1 MRVLASAPAKIIL
14 FGEHS
19 VVYGKPAIAAAI
31 DLRTYVQ
38 ARFNDNGA
46 IKIEARDIKTPGLTV
61 SFSEDEIY
69 FESDYGKAAEVL
81 SYVRQA
87 IELVRDEADR
97 SRGGVTVSIT
107 SQIPVGAGLGSSA
120 AVAVATIGAVS
131 KLLGLELSNEEIGRL
146 GHRVELLVQ
155 GGASSGID
163 PTVSAIGGF
172 IHYEGGRFERLP
184 FMELP
189 VVVGYTGSSGS
200 TKELVAMVRRTYEEM
215 PEIVE
220 PILTAMGKIVEK
232 ARDVLLSDIE
242 DGGVR
247 FQKLGRLMNI
257 NHGLLDALGVS
268 TKKLSE
274 LVYAARTAG
283 ALGGAKITGAG
294 GGGGCMY
301 ALAPGEAER
310 GRDGDNHSGRNADDN
325 EDKPRGG
332 AQDRGGPPM
341 IIVKVGGGA
350 SSAIRGGVSR
360 RTSRARS
367 FGA

>member
-1 MRVLASAPAKIIL
+1 MKVLASAPAKIIL

-31 DLRTYVQ
+31 NLRTYVW
-38 ARFNDNGA
+38 AEFNDSGA
-46 IKIEARDIKTPGLTV
+46 IKIEAKDIRVPGLTV

-87 IELVRDEADR
+87 IELVREEADR
-97 SRGGVTVSIT
+97 NGRGITVSIT

-131 KLLGLELSNEEIGRL
+131 RLLGLELTNEEIGRL

-155 GGASSGID
+155 GASSGID
-163 PTVSAIGGF
+163 PTVSALGGL
-172 IHYEGGRFERLP
+172 IHYEKGSFEHLP
-184 FMELP
+184 FVELP
-189 VVVGYTGSSGS
+189 IVVGYTGSSGS

-215 PEIVE
+215 PDVVE
-220 PILTAMGKIVEK
+220 PVLISMGRVVKK
-232 ARDVLLSDIE
+232 AREVIVSELDE
-242 DGGVR
+242 RVR
-247 FQKLGRLMNI
+247 FAQLGRLMNI

-283 ALGGAKITGAG
+283 ALGSKITGA

-301 ALAPGEAER
+301 ALAPER
-310 GRDGDNHSGRNADDN
+310 QSEVATAITIA
-325 EDKPRGG
+325 GG
-332 AQDRGGPPM
+332 TPM
-341 IIVKVGGGA
+341 IAEI
-350 SSAIRGGVSR
+350 SR
-360 RTSRARS
+360 EGLRIEEVVP
-367 FGA
+367 

>member
-31 DLRTYVQ
+31 DLRTYVR
-38 ARFNDNGA
+38 AEFNDSGRV
-46 IKIEARDIKTPGLTV
+46 KIEAKDIKTPGLIV
-61 SFSEDEIY
+61 SFSENEIY

-87 IELVRDEADR
+87 IELVKEEADKN
-97 SRGGVTVSIT
+97 GTGITVSIT

-131 KLLGLELSNEEIGRL
+131 RLLGLELSNEEIGKL

-155 GGASSGID
+155 GASSGID

-172 IHYEGGRFERLP
+172 IHYERGKFEHLP

-189 VVVGYTGSSGS
+189 IVVGYTGSSGS
-200 TKELVAMVRRTYEEM
+200 TKELVAMVRDRRESM

-220 PILTAMGKIVEK
+220 PILVSMGKVVEK
-232 ARDVLLSDIE
+232 AREVLLSDLDE
-242 DGGVR
+242 KTR
-247 FQKLGRLMNI
+247 FEMLGKLINI

-283 ALGGAKITGAG
+283 ALGAKITGA

-301 ALAPGEAER
+301 ALAPEKQSEVAT
-310 GRDGDNHSGRNADDN
+310 AITIA
-325 EDKPRGG
+325 GG
-332 AQDRGGPPM
+332 TPM
-341 IIVKVGGGA
+341 ITEI
-350 SSAIRGGVSR
+350 SR
-360 RTSRARS
+360 EGLRIEEVIP
-367 FGA
+367 

>member
-31 DLRTYVQ
+31 NLRTYVE
-38 ARFNDNGA
+38 AELRDDKK
-46 IKIEARDIKTPGLTV
+46 IRIEAHDIKVPGLTV
-61 SFSEDEIY
+61 SFSENEIY

-87 IELVRDEADR
+87 IELAMEEAGVR
-97 SRGGVTVSIT
+97 RGINVSIT

-131 KLLGLELSNEEIGRL
+131 KLLGLELTREEVAKL
-146 GHRVELLVQ
+146 GHKVELLVQ
-155 GGASSGID
+155 GASSGID

-172 IHYEGGRFERLP
+172 LYYEKGNFEHLP

-189 VVVGYTGSSGS
+189 IVVGYTGSSGS
-200 TKELVAMVRRTYEEM
+200 TKELVAMVRRRYESM
-215 PEIVE
+215 PELIV
-220 PILTAMGKIVEK
+220 PILNAMGKLVEK
-232 ARDVLLSDIE
+232 AREVITSELDE
-242 DGGVR
+242 EEK
-247 FQKLGRLMNI
+247 FAKLGELMNI

-283 ALGGAKITGAG
+283 ALGAKITGA

-301 ALAPGEAER
+301 ALAPGRQREVAT
-310 GRDGDNHSGRNADDN
+310 AITIA
-325 EDKPRGG
+325 GG
-332 AQDRGGPPM
+332 TPM
-341 IIVKVGGGA
+341 ITEI
-350 SSAIRGGVSR
+350 SR
-360 RTSRARS
+360 EGLRIEEVMK
-367 FGA
+367 

>member
-31 DLRTYVQ
+31 NLRTYVR
-38 ARFNDNGA
+38 AEFNDSKR
-46 IKIEARDIKTPGLTV
+46 IKIEAHDIKTPGLIV
-61 SFSEDEIY
+61 SFSENEIY

-87 IELVRDEADR
+87 IELVMEEADAN
-97 SRGGVTVSIT
+97 GKGVTVSIT

-131 KLLGLELSNEEIGRL
+131 KLLGLELTREEIAKL

-155 GGASSGID
+155 GASSGVD
-163 PTVSAIGGF
+163 PTISAIGGI
-172 IHYEGGRFERLP
+172 IHYEKGKFEHLP
-184 FMELP
+184 FVELP
-189 VVVGYTGSSGS
+189 IVVGYTGSSGP

-220 PILTAMGKIVEK
+220 PILTSMGKVVEE
-232 ARDVLLSDIE
+232 AIETLLSE
-242 DGGVR
+242 LEEGMKLAR
-247 FQKLGRLMNI
+247 LGRLMNI

-283 ALGGAKITGAG
+283 ALGAKITGA

-301 ALAPGEAER
+301 ALAPEKQSEVAT
-310 GRDGDNHSGRNADDN
+310 AITIA
-325 EDKPRGG
+325 GG
-332 AQDRGGPPM
+332 TP
-341 IIVKVGGGA
+341 IITE
-350 SSAIRGGVSR
+350 ISR
-360 RTSRARS
+360 EGLRIEEVLP
-367 FGA
+367 

>member
-31 DLRTYVQ
+31 DLRTYVW
-38 ARFNDNGA
+38 AEFNNKGA
-46 IKIEARDIKTPGLTV
+46 IKIEAKDIKVPGLTV

-87 IELVRDEADR
+87 IELVREEADKN
-97 SRGGVTVSIT
+97 GNGVTVSIT

-131 KLLGLELSNEEIGRL
+131 RLLGLELSNEEIAKL

-155 GGASSGID
+155 GASSGID

-172 IHYEGGRFERLP
+172 LHYEKGNFEHLP

-189 VVVGYTGSSGS
+189 IVVGYTGSSGS
-200 TKELVAMVRRTYEEM
+200 TKELVAMVRRNYEEM
-215 PEIVE
+215 PEVIE
-220 PILTAMGKIVEK
+220 PILVSMGKIVEK
-232 ARDVLLSDIE
+232 AKDVLLSELDDE
-242 DGGVR
+242 VR
-247 FQKLGRLMNI
+247 FVQLGRLMNI

-283 ALGGAKITGAG
+283 ALGAKITGA

-301 ALAPGEAER
+301 ALAPEKQSEVAT
-310 GRDGDNHSGRNADDN
+310 AITIA
-325 EDKPRGG
+325 GG
-332 AQDRGGPPM
+332 TPM
-341 IIVKVGGGA
+341 ITKISDEGLRIEEVLP
-350 SSAIRGGVSR
+350 
-360 RTSRARS
+360 
-367 FGA
+367 

>member
-31 DLRTYVQ
+31 DLRTYVW
-38 ARFNDNGA
+38 AGFNDRGA
-46 IKIEARDIKTPGLTV
+46 IKIEAKDIRVPGLTV

-87 IELVRDEADR
+87 IELVREEADAN
-97 SRGGVTVSIT
+97 GKGVIVSIT

-131 KLLGLELSNEEIGRL
+131 KLLGLELTNGEIGKL
-146 GHRVELLVQ
+146 GHKVELLVQ
-155 GGASSGID
+155 GASSGID
-163 PTVSAIGGF
+163 PTVSAIGRF
-172 IHYEGGRFERLP
+172 IHYEKGDFEHLP

-189 VVVGYTGSSGS
+189 IVVGYTGSSGS

-215 PEIVE
+215 PEVIE
-220 PILTAMGKIVEK
+220 PVLVAMGKIVEK
-232 ARDVLLSDIE
+232 ARDVITSDLDE
-242 DGGVR
+242 ELR
-247 FQKLGRLMNI
+247 FSRLGRLMNL

-274 LVYAARTAG
+274 LVYAARVAG
-283 ALGGAKITGAG
+283 AIGAKITGAG
-294 GGGGCMY
+294 GGGCMY
-301 ALAPGEAER
+301 ALAPENQSEVAT
-310 GRDGDNHSGRNADDN
+310 AITIA
-325 EDKPRGG
+325 GG
-332 AQDRGGPPM
+332 TPM
-341 IIVKVGGGA
+341 ITRI
-350 SSAIRGGVSR
+350 SR
-360 RTSRARS
+360 EGLRIEEVLP
-367 FGA
+367 

>member
-31 DLRTYVQ
+31 NLRTYVW
-38 ARFNDNGA
+38 AEFNEKGA
-46 IKIEARDIKTPGLTV
+46 IKIEAKDIRVPGLTV

-87 IELVRDEADR
+87 IELVREEADR
-97 SRGGVTVSIT
+97 RDRGITVSIT

-131 KLLGLELSNEEIGRL
+131 KLLGLELTREEIGKL

-155 GGASSGID
+155 GASSGID

-172 IHYEGGRFERLP
+172 IHYEKGKFEHLP

-189 VVVGYTGSSGS
+189 IVVGYTGSSGS
-200 TKELVAMVRRTYEEM
+200 TKELVAMVRKTKEEI
-215 PEIVE
+215 PEIIE
-220 PILTAMGKIVEK
+220 PILLSMGKVVEK
-232 ARDVLLSDIE
+232 AREILLSDLDE
-242 DGGVR
+242 EVR
-247 FQKLGRLMNI
+247 FERLGKLMNI

-283 ALGGAKITGAG
+283 ALGAKITGA

-301 ALAPGEAER
+301 ALAPGRQREVAT
-310 GRDGDNHSGRNADDN
+310 AITIA
-325 EDKPRGG
+325 GG
-332 AQDRGGPPM
+332 TPM
-341 IIVKVGGGA
+341 ITEI
-350 SSAIRGGVSR
+350 SR
-360 RTSRARS
+360 EGLRIEEVIP
-367 FGA
+367 

>member
-31 DLRTYVQ
+31 DLRTYVW
-38 ARFNDNGA
+38 AEFNENGA
-46 IKIEARDIKTPGLTV
+46 IKIEAKDIRVPGLTV

-87 IELVRDEADR
+87 IELVRKEADAN
-97 SRGGVTVSIT
+97 GKGITVSIT

-131 KLLGLELSNEEIGRL
+131 RLLGLELSNEEIGKL
-146 GHRVELLVQ
+146 GHKVELLVQ
-155 GGASSGID
+155 GASSGID

-172 IHYEGGRFERLP
+172 IHYEKGNFEHLP

-189 VVVGYTGSSGS
+189 IVVGYTGSSGS
-200 TKELVAMVRRTYEEM
+200 TKELVAMVRGTYEEM
-215 PEIVE
+215 PEVIE
-220 PILTAMGKIVEK
+220 PVLVAMGKIVEK
-232 ARDVLLSDIE
+232 ARDVITSDLDE
-242 DGGVR
+242 ELR
-247 FQKLGRLMNI
+247 FAQLGRLMNI

-274 LVYAARTAG
+274 LVYAARVAG
-283 ALGGAKITGAG
+283 AIGAKITGAG
-294 GGGGCMY
+294 GGGCMY
-301 ALAPGEAER
+301 ALAPENQSEVAT
-310 GRDGDNHSGRNADDN
+310 AITIA
-325 EDKPRGG
+325 GG
-332 AQDRGGPPM
+332 TPM
-341 IIVKVGGGA
+341 ITRI
-350 SSAIRGGVSR
+350 SR
-360 RTSRARS
+360 EGLRIEEVLP
-367 FGA
+367 

>member
-31 DLRTYVQ
+31 NLRTYVW
-38 ARFNDNGA
+38 AEFNDKGT
-46 IKIEARDIKTPGLTV
+46 IKIEAKDIRVPGLTV

-87 IELVRDEADR
+87 IELVREEADKN
-97 SRGGVTVSIT
+97 GKGITVSIT

-131 KLLGLELSNEEIGRL
+131 RLLGLELTNEEIGRL
-146 GHRVELLVQ
+146 GHKVELLVQ
-155 GGASSGID
+155 GASSGID
-163 PTVSAIGGF
+163 PTVSAIGGI
-172 IHYEGGRFERLP
+172 IHYEGGNFEHLP
-184 FMELP
+184 FRELP
-189 VVVGYTGSSGS
+189 IVVGYTGSSGS

-215 PEIVE
+215 PDVME
-220 PILTAMGKIVEK
+220 PILVAMGKIVDR
-232 ARDVLLSDIE
+232 ARDVLMSNLDE
-242 DGGVR
+242 EVR
-247 FQKLGRLMNI
+247 FKQLGKLMNI

-283 ALGGAKITGAG
+283 ALGAKITGA

-301 ALAPGEAER
+301 ALAPEKQSEVAT
-310 GRDGDNHSGRNADDN
+310 AITIA
-325 EDKPRGG
+325 GG
-332 AQDRGGPPM
+332 TPM
-341 IIVKVGGGA
+341 VTEI
-350 SSAIRGGVSR
+350 SR
-360 RTSRARS
+360 EGLRIEETL
-367 FGA
+367 

>member
-1 MRVLASAPAKIIL
+1 MKVLASAPAKIIL

-31 DLRTYVQ
+31 DLRTYVR
-38 ARFNDNGA
+38 AEFNDSGRV
-46 IKIEARDIKTPGLTV
+46 KIEAKDIKTPGLIV
-61 SFSEDEIY
+61 SFSENEIY

-87 IELVRDEADR
+87 IELVKEEADKN
-97 SRGGVTVSIT
+97 GKGITVSIT

-131 KLLGLELSNEEIGRL
+131 RLLGLELSNEEIGKL

-155 GGASSGID
+155 GASSGID
-163 PTVSAIGGF
+163 PTVSSIGGF
-172 IHYEGGRFERLP
+172 IHYEKGKFEHLP

-189 VVVGYTGSSGS
+189 MVVGYTGSSGS
-200 TKELVAMVRRTYEEM
+200 TKELVAMVRRNYEEM

-220 PILTAMGKIVEK
+220 PILVSMGKVVEK
-232 ARDVLLSDIE
+232 AREVLLSDLDE
-242 DGGVR
+242 KTR
-247 FQKLGRLMNI
+247 FEMLGKLMNI

-283 ALGGAKITGAG
+283 ALGAKITGA

-301 ALAPGEAER
+301 ALAPEKQSEVAT
-310 GRDGDNHSGRNADDN
+310 AITIA
-325 EDKPRGG
+325 GG
-332 AQDRGGPPM
+332 TPM
-341 IIVKVGGGA
+341 ITEI
-350 SSAIRGGVSR
+350 SR
-360 RTSRARS
+360 E
-367 FGA
+367 GLIIEDVIP

>member
-31 DLRTYVQ
+31 DLRTYVW
-38 ARFNDNGA
+38 AEFNDRGA
-46 IKIEARDIKTPGLTV
+46 IKIEAKDIRVPGLTV

-87 IELVRDEADR
+87 IELVRDEADAN
-97 SRGGVTVSIT
+97 GKGITVSIT

-131 KLLGLELSNEEIGRL
+131 RLLGLELSNEEIGKL
-146 GHRVELLVQ
+146 GHQVELLVQ
-155 GGASSGID
+155 GASSGID

-172 IHYEGGRFERLP
+172 IHYEKGKFEHLP
-184 FMELP
+184 FMQLP
-189 VVVGYTGSSGS
+189 IVVGYTGSSGS
-200 TKELVAMVRRTYEEM
+200 TKELVAMVRRSYEEM
-215 PEIVE
+215 PDVIE
-220 PILTAMGKIVEK
+220 PILAAMGKIVEK
-232 ARDVLLSDIE
+232 ARDILLSELDEEI
-242 DGGVR
+242 R
-247 FQKLGRLMNI
+247 FAQLGRLMNI

-283 ALGGAKITGAG
+283 ALGAKITGA

-301 ALAPGEAER
+301 ALAPEKQSEVAT
-310 GRDGDNHSGRNADDN
+310 AITIA
-325 EDKPRGG
+325 GG
-332 AQDRGGPPM
+332 TPM
-341 IIVKVGGGA
+341 ITKI
-350 SSAIRGGVSR
+350 SR
-360 RTSRARS
+360 EGLRIEEVLP
-367 FGA
+367 

>member
-31 DLRTYVQ
+31 NLRTYVE
-38 ARFNDNGA
+38 AELRRDDR
-46 IKIEARDIKTPGLTV
+46 IRIEAHDIKVPGLTV
-61 SFSEDEIY
+61 SFSENEIY

-87 IELVRDEADR
+87 IELAMEEAGVRK
-97 SRGGVTVSIT
+97 GINVSIT

-131 KLLGLELSNEEIGRL
+131 KLLGLELTREEVAKL
-146 GHRVELLVQ
+146 GHKVELLVQ
-155 GGASSGID
+155 GASSGID

-172 IHYEGGRFERLP
+172 LYYEKGNFEHLP

-189 VVVGYTGSSGS
+189 IVVGYTGSSGS
-200 TKELVAMVRRTYEEM
+200 TKELVAMVRRRYESM
-215 PEIVE
+215 PELIV
-220 PILTAMGKIVEK
+220 PILNAMGKLVKKAKEVITSELDEEEK
-232 ARDVLLSDIE
+232 FA
-242 DGGVR
+242 
-247 FQKLGRLMNI
+247 KLGELMNI

-283 ALGGAKITGAG
+283 ALGAKITGA

-301 ALAPGEAER
+301 ALAPGKQREVAT
-310 GRDGDNHSGRNADDN
+310 AITIA
-325 EDKPRGG
+325 GG
-332 AQDRGGPPM
+332 TPM
-341 IIVKVGGGA
+341 ITEI
-350 SSAIRGGVSR
+350 SR
-360 RTSRARS
+360 EGLRIEEVIK
-367 FGA
+367 

>member
-31 DLRTYVQ
+31 DLRTYVW
-38 ARFNDNGA
+38 AEFNDRGA
-46 IKIEARDIKTPGLTV
+46 IKIEAKDIRVPGLTV

-87 IELVRDEADR
+87 IELVRDEAGKNG
-97 SRGGVTVSIT
+97 RGITVSIT

-131 KLLGLELSNEEIGRL
+131 RLLGLELTNEEIGKL

-155 GGASSGID
+155 GASSGID

-172 IHYEGGRFERLP
+172 IHYEKGSFEELP

-189 VVVGYTGSSGS
+189 IVVGYTGSSGS
-200 TKELVAMVRRTYEEM
+200 TKELVSMVKRTKEEM
-215 PEIVE
+215 PEIIE
-220 PILTAMGKIVEK
+220 PILVSMGRIVEK
-232 ARDVLLSDIE
+232 AREVISSDLDDEI
-242 DGGVR
+242 R
-247 FQKLGRLMNI
+247 FSQLGRLMNI

-274 LVYAARTAG
+274 LVYAARVAG
-283 ALGGAKITGAG
+283 AIGAKITGAG
-294 GGGGCMY
+294 GGGCMY
-301 ALAPGEAER
+301 ALAPENQSEVAT
-310 GRDGDNHSGRNADDN
+310 DITIA
-325 EDKPRGG
+325 GG
-332 AQDRGGPPM
+332 TPM
-341 IIVKVGGGA
+341 ITEI
-350 SSAIRGGVSR
+350 SR
-360 RTSRARS
+360 EGLRIEEVIP
-367 FGA
+367 

>member
-1 MRVLASAPAKIIL
+1 MKVLASAPAKIIL

-31 DLRTYVQ
+31 NLRTYVR
-38 ARFNDNGA
+38 AEFNDSGR
-46 IKIEARDIKTPGLTV
+46 IKIEARDIKTPGLIV
-61 SFSEDEIY
+61 SFSENEIY

-81 SYVRQA
+81 SYVREA
-87 IELVRDEADR
+87 IELVREEANLNG
-97 SRGGVTVSIT
+97 RGITVSIT

-131 KLLGLELSNEEIGRL
+131 RLLGLELTKEEIGKL

-155 GGASSGID
+155 GASSGID
-163 PTVSAIGGF
+163 PTVSAVGGF
-172 IHYEGGRFERLP
+172 IHYEKGKFERLP

-189 VVVGYTGSSGS
+189 IVVGYTGSSGS

-220 PILTAMGKIVEK
+220 PILTAMGELVEK
-232 ARDVLLSDIE
+232 AKEVLTSELE
-242 DGGVR
+242 DEVKLP
-247 FQKLGRLMNI
+247 KLGRLMNI

-283 ALGGAKITGAG
+283 ALGAKITGA

-301 ALAPGEAER
+301 ALAPEKQSEVAT
-310 GRDGDNHSGRNADDN
+310 AITIA
-325 EDKPRGG
+325 GG
-332 AQDRGGPPM
+332 TPM
-341 IIVKVGGGA
+341 ITEI
-350 SSAIRGGVSR
+350 SR
-360 RTSRARS
+360 EGLRIEEVIP
-367 FGA
+367 